1 MEVHQEKQTLSPT
14 GWFESSENFH
24 ANPKPTTGKLA
35 SRSHAWRPPTD
46 VFELQDE
53 IVVRVEIA
61 GMQEEDFTIAVHDQR
76 LIIRGTRLD
85 VPEKR
90 AYHQMEIRYGEF
102 STEIELRVAVQ
113 VDQAKAQYQKGF
125 LTINLPKIQPK
136 QIQITDL

>member
-1 MEVHQEKQTLSPT
+1 MELRQERIMFLPSGWYESGEHFQT
-14 GWFESSENFH
+14 
-24 ANPKPTTGKLA
+24 NPKTSTGKLT

-46 VFELQDE
+46 VFELADE

-61 GMQEEDFTIAVHDQR
+61 GMQEGDFTIAIHDQK

-90 AYHQMEIRYGEF
+90 AYHQMEIRYGDF
-102 STEIELRVAVQ
+102 NTEVDLRVAVD

-125 LTINLPKIQPK
+125 LTINLPKIQPR